1 MSPRTSPP
9 HHSEAGPRSGL
20 PETAHEHRSEGLGT
34 SPASG
39 RRRRL
44 RTGLAGAAVAGA
56 CLSSLLVGPSAGA
69 VTTTPASTQATTRT
83 PLASAPYRF
92 SAADLRM
99 RSRLTARAST
109 TVFGR
114 GFSGSVRDAETGQL
128 IWRSRS
134 ETGRMPASTTKLVTA
149 VDALSVYGPDHRF
162 TTTVRQGSTPD
173 SVVLVGSG
181 DPSLSSRNLATLA
194 LDTAASLSASGVT
207 SVTLWADDYRFARA
221 TRAYGWK
228 ASNVPGDVRLVR
240 ALVVDGRNVN
250 DTTMDAAKIFAKK
263 LEAAGLTVRSVGRA
277 RVPRGT
283 AVLASTQGLRMDQIV
298 HHMLLV
304 SDNDY
309 AEALHRLVGIA
320 TGYGSTWTGARKAQ
334 VAALA
339 DQGFALPYG
348 RLFDG
353 SGISRKDR
361 LTANQLSDLVR
372 MVLDPQRTDLAVM
385 TTGGALPVS
394 GRSGTL
400 AARYK
405 RFTTSPSTCARGEV
419 TAKTGTLNDA
429 VALAGW
435 TTGTDGRTKTFAFLV
450 NGKRATKSLM
460 QRVDA
465 LAATV
470 NGCY

>member
-1 MSPRTSPP
+1 MSLR
-9 HHSEAGPRSGL
+9 RRVNR
-20 PETAHEHRSEGLGT
+20 PEQPTPELTR
-34 SPASG
+34 PG
-39 RRRRL
+39 RRRR
-44 RTGLAGAAVAGA
+44 GLLVTAVAGA
-56 CLSSLLVGPSAGA
+56 CLATVLAGPSAGA
-69 VTTTPASTQATTRT
+69 AG
-83 PLASAPYRF
+83 PLAAGTVATGTVTASSTYQF
-92 SAADLRM
+92 TAADLRI
-99 RSRLTARAST
+99 RSKLTARAST
-109 TVFGR
+109 AAFGT
-114 GFSGSVRDAETGQL
+114 GFSGSVRDAQTGRL

-149 VDALSVYGPDHRF
+149 VDALAVYGPDHRF

-181 DPSLSSRNLATLA
+181 DPSLSSANLASLA
-194 LDTAASLSASGVT
+194 LSTAAALSASGVT
-207 SVTLWADDYRFARA
+207 TVSLWADDYRFARP
-221 TRAYGWK
+221 TLAYGWK
-228 ASNVPGDVRLVR
+228 ASNVPTDVRLVR
-240 ALVVDGRNVN
+240 ALVVDGRNVS
-250 DTTMDAAKIFAKK
+250 DTTMDAARIFADK

-277 RVPRGT
+277 RVPAGT
-283 AVLASTQGLRMDQIV
+283 AVLASVQGQRMDQIV
-298 HHMLLV
+298 RRMLLI

-339 DQGFALPYG
+339 RQGFTLPYD

-361 LTANQLSDLVR
+361 LTANQLSDLVTV
-372 MVLDPQRTDLAVM
+372 VLEPGRADLAVM
-385 TTGGALPVS
+385 TSGGALPVS
-394 GRSGTL
+394 GRTGTL
-400 AARYK
+400 AARYN
-405 RFTTSPSTCARGEV
+405 RYTTSPSKCAAGKV

-435 TTGTDGRTKTFAFLV
+435 TTGTDGRVKTFAFLV
-450 NGKRATKSLM
+450 NGPRATKTLM